1 MRANDIAIHQKQKD
15 EDVSYQLKVTVR
27 QWTMSKT
34 NTVKHVIKKKGP
46 DKIQFNLK
54 TINLTYGKTIKE
66 K

>member
-34 NTVKHVIKKKGP
+34 NNVKHVIKKKP
-46 DKIQFNLK
+46 RQDTVQSEN
-54 TINLTYGKTIKE
+54 N
-66 K
+66 